1 MAIRGLGDA
10 YAFRRLLWLVLG
22 TVVLPTLLLAMYGLY
37 AVRNQRVALRQ
48 QAEHAWTEQLVIV
61 GGTLLNDVAR
71 LDADVHAAVEECQRP
86 TCVLDVPNVTIHE
99 LWHES
104 ETRTGLAGQALSEE
118 TVWLS
123 TGDETYGVFMTDGWR
138 VSWSPEI
145 DRLSERATRLADDSS
160 TVRLSPIPHS
170 DGTALSSF
178 ASWRAG
184 SHSATLPLEGPLSEF
199 RLTLDPTAG
208 SELARS
214 TSWLYL
220 LGLLTLVATVL
231 IGVYTTLS
239 STMRELR
246 LSRLQTDFVSSVSHE
261 LRTPLT
267 SIRMFVETLQSGRL
281 EDPDRVAECLDLLGQ
296 ETDRLSR
303 RIERVLNWARMEAG
317 RRVYDLEP
325 VAVTDVVDDA
335 LDAFKMHNLLDDVAS
350 RVTVDLPEGL
360 PELNV
365 DRDAIAEAVLN
376 LIANA
381 IRHGDDTT
389 RVVVSAER
397 RGSTLGL
404 TVADDGPGIAKAHV
418 RRVFEKFYQINPLL
432 AADNHGSGLG
442 LSIVRAV
449 LQGHG
454 GRVALN
460 TEEGLGSQFTLWLPV
475 HS

>member
-1 MAIRGLGDA
+1 
-10 YAFRRLLWLVLG
+10 
-22 TVVLPTLLLAMYGLY
+22 
-37 AVRNQRVALRQ
+37 
-48 QAEHAWTEQLVIV
+48 
-61 GGTLLNDVAR
+61 
-71 LDADVHAAVEECQRP
+71 
-86 TCVLDVPNVTIHE
+86 
-99 LWHES
+99 
-104 ETRTGLAGQALSEE
+104 LSQ
-118 TVWLS
+118 
-123 TGDETYGVFMTDGWR
+123 
-138 VSWSPEI
+138 
-145 DRLSERATRLADDSS
+145 
-160 TVRLSPIPHS
+160 
-170 DGTALSSF
+170 
-178 ASWRAG
+178 
-184 SHSATLPLEGPLSEF
+184 F

-208 SELARS
+208 SNLARS

-220 LGLLTLVATVL
+220 LGLLILVATVL

-281 EDPDRVAECLDLLGQ
+281 QDPERVEECLDLLSQ

-325 VAVTDVVDDA
+325 VAVSDVVADA
-335 LDAFKMHNLLDDVAS
+335 LDAFKMHNLLDDVS
-350 RVTVDLPEGL
+350 DRVTVDLADDL
-360 PELNV
+360 PPLNV

-376 LIANA
+376 LVANA

-389 RVVVSAER
+389 RVHITADR

-418 RRVFEKFYQINPLL
+418 RRIFEKFYQVNPLL

-449 LQGHG
+449 VQGHG
-454 GRVALN
+454 GHVALN
-460 TEEGLGSQFTLWLPV
+460 TEEGRGSQFTLWLPV
-475 HS
+475 KS

>member
-1 MAIRGLGDA
+1 M
-10 YAFRRLLWLVLG
+10 
-22 TVVLPTLLLAMYGLY
+22 VLPTLLLAMYGLY
-37 AVRNQRVALRQ
+37 AVRNQRVAMRQ
-48 QAEHAWTEQLVIV
+48 QAEQAWTEQLVVV

-71 LDADVHAAVEECQRP
+71 MDEDVHTAVQNCRLP
-86 TCVLDVPNVTIHE
+86 LCVLDVPNVIIHE

-104 ETRTGLAGQALSEE
+104 ETRTGIAGQALSEE

-123 TGDETYGVFMTDGWR
+123 TGEKTFGVFMNDGWR

-145 DRLSERATRLADDSS
+145 DLLIERAARLADDD
-160 TVRLSPIPHS
+160 TLVELSPIPQA
-170 DGTALSSF
+170 DGSALSSF

-184 SHSATLPLEGPLSEF
+184 SHSATLPLEGPLSKF

-214 TSWLYL
+214 MSWLYL
-220 LGLLTLVATVL
+220 LGLVVLVMTVL

-246 LSRLQTDFVSSVSHE
+246 LSRLQTDFVSNVSHE

-281 EDPDRVAECLDLLGQ
+281 QDPERVEECLDLLSQ

-325 VAVTDVVDDA
+325 VAVADVVADA
-335 LDAFKMHNLLDDVAS
+335 LDAFKMHNLLDDVS
-350 RVTVDLPEGL
+350 DRVSVDLQDDL
-360 PELNV
+360 PALNV
-365 DRDAIAEAVLN
+365 DRDAIAEALLN
-376 LIANA
+376 LVANA

-389 RVVVSAER
+389 RVHITADR
-397 RGSTLGL
+397 RGSTIGL

-418 RRVFEKFYQINPLL
+418 RRIFEKFYQVNPLL

-449 LQGHG
+449 VQGHG
-454 GRVALN
+454 GHVALN
-460 TEEGLGSQFTLWLPV
+460 TEEGRGSQFTLWLPV
-475 HS
+475 KS